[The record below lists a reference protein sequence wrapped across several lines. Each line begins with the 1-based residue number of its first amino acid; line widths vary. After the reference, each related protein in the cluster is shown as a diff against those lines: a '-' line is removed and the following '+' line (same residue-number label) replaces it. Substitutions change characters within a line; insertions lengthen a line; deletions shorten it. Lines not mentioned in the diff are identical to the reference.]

1 MSEIRIYPSLMRSFE
16 SLPTQPVETH
26 QVQSGTLQEWLL
38 AKIPSYAEKPGYNP
52 WEVELEGERGR
63 VVDPSSFSAV
73 ALSDNQVVHLYIAP
87 QKSVV
92 KGVSSLF
99 NAVVDVFSSILG
111 WLMPSI
117 SMPDGSSQIDQGAK
131 FNDPSVTINRPKLNG
146 LINQVAGQCRIAPYY
161 LAPPHSYF
169 IDRRTKALDVL
180 LCVGWGSYLLPASQ
194 MRIAQT
200 PFQALG
206 DAIRWQAFQPG
217 ENITSHPAHRLWY
230 SAAEVGASGSGQA
243 GLTLKS
249 VLTVTDR
256 LQSPTV
262 HASGAQLSVGDAYE
276 TPADWVTGMLINI
289 RLPRQVEARPPPVA
303 DDPEEQTVR
312 SVFRGSFND
321 LGLVVGGTI
330 EINGDVLSGDYV
342 VHSIVGNDMTLSY
355 PDLSPVTNP
364 TGGVY
369 QLSIDREGA
378 RYRIAGRTPQALTV
392 EKLLADGNVDITWQG
407 WPSRTYTNSWS
418 VYIDSS
424 YAESQWIGPFPAQKP
439 GTLVDRFKAT
449 VQMPRGLGKAND
461 DGSVNELTRRVELQ
475 WREIGQD
482 YWQWETLEMSDATR
496 DQLGFE
502 VVVDPPRPMAVE
514 CRLRRLEP
522 EDSDIKIIDEMQWT
536 NLSSRL
542 AQSPNHY
549 DDITVLAVTIIGT
562 DAIAAQSEN
571 RITCVP
577 TSILKTMEGP
587 AQPTRAIADWVR
599 NAANQVGISDDEI
612 DMDELQRLHDT
623 WTARGY
629 TFDFNHDSD
638 DTVKA
643 VLQRGLQAG
652 FAELTWDDV
661 LVPVRDEPRTQLEQ
675 MYSPQNMRADA
686 LLTKQIR
693 TVRPDDFDG
702 VDVEYQSAITD
713 TMEAVRCR
721 VGDAPAQ
728 RVETIRVEGV
738 TNELR
743 AWRHGMRRLMRHL
756 HIRKAYG
763 WGTPTDALNSRLGS
777 YCPVVGPIPSRSQS
791 ALIEQVVV
799 NSDGVH
805 LLSNE
810 ALNWGGIEQHVI
822 YWRKP
827 DGEAAGPYRV
837 TRGDD
842 DYHVIAAMGSD
853 PVPEVDPTKEPPHL
867 VFGQVERVIVRGINP
882 SGMST
887 VTVEAEGYDERLY
900 QYDDAIAPP

>member
-1 MSEIRIYPSLMRSFE
+1 MSEIRIYPSILRAFE
-16 SLPTQPVETH
+16 GQPTQPVETH
-26 QVQSGTLQEWLL
+26 QVSSGTLQDWL
-38 AKIPSYAEKPGYNP
+38 AAMIPSYAANPGYNP
-52 WEVELEGERGR
+52 WEVELDGDRGH
-63 VVDPSSFSAV
+63 VVASTDYGAV
-73 ALSDNQVVHLYIAP
+73 ALSDDQVVHLYIAP

-92 KGVSSLF
+92 KGIGSLF

-111 WLMPSI
+111 WLMPSV
-117 SMPDGSSQIDQGAK
+117 SMPDASGQVDQGAQL
-131 FNDPSVTINRPKLNG
+131 NDPSVTVNRPKLNG
-146 LINQVAGQCRIAPYY
+146 VINQIAGQCRVAPYY
-161 LAPPHSYF
+161 LAPPHPYF

-194 MRIAQT
+194 MRMAQT
-200 PFQALG
+200 PFQSLG

-217 ENITSHPAHRLWY
+217 ENITGHSAHQLWY
-230 SAAEVGASGSGQA
+230 SAPEVGASGGGQA

-256 LQSPTV
+256 IHAPTLY
-262 HASGAQLSVGDAYE
+262 ANGSQISVGDTHE
-276 TPADWVTGMLINI
+276 MPWDWEPATLINI
-289 RLPRQVEARPPPVA
+289 RLPRQIEARPPPVA

-312 SVFRGSFND
+312 AVFRGSYTD
-321 LGLVVGGTI
+321 LGLIAGDAI
-330 EINGDVLSGDYV
+330 EITGDALSGRYV
-342 VHSIVGNDMTLSY
+342 VHSIAGDDLTLSY

-378 RYRIAGRTPQALTV
+378 RYRIVSRAPQALTV
-392 EKLLADGNVDITWQG
+392 EKLLADGNVDTTWLG
-407 WPSRTYTNSWS
+407 WPARTYTQNWR

-424 YAESQWIGPFPAQKP
+424 YAESQWLGPFPAQKP
-439 GTLVDRFKAT
+439 GTLTNRIQAII
-449 VQMPRGLGKAND
+449 QMPRGLGKSNT
-461 DGSVNELTRRVELQ
+461 DGSVSELTRWIELQ
-475 WREIGQD
+475 WREIGQEN
-482 YWQWETLEMSDATR
+482 WAWEPLEVTDATR

-502 VVVDPPRPMAVE
+502 ISVDLPRPMAVE
-514 CRLRRLEP
+514 CRLRRMDP
-522 EDSDIKIIDEMQWT
+522 EEADVQIIDEMQWT

-542 AQSPNHY
+542 AESPSHY

-577 TSILKTMEGP
+577 TAILKTMEGP
-587 AQPTRAIADWVR
+587 IQPTRAIADWVR

-612 DMDELQRLHDT
+612 DMDEMQRLHET
-623 WTARGY
+623 WTARGD

-638 DTVKA
+638 STVKA
-643 VLQRGLQAG
+643 VLQRALQAG

-661 LVPVRDEPRTQLEQ
+661 LVPVRDEPRTHLEQ

-702 VDVEYQSAITD
+702 VDVEYKSAITD
-713 TMEAVRCR
+713 TTETVRCR
-721 VGDAPAQ
+721 IGDTPPK
-728 RVETIRVEGV
+728 RVETIRIEGV
-738 TNELR
+738 TDELR

-777 YCPVVGPIPSRSQS
+777 YCPVVGPIPSRAQS
-791 ALIEQVVV
+791 ALIEKVVV

-827 DGEAAGPYRV
+827 DGVTAGPYRV

-842 DYHVIAAMGSD
+842 DYQVIAEMGND

-867 VFGQVERVIVRGINP
+867 VFGKVERVLVRNIRP
-882 SGMST
+882 RGMSA
-887 VTVEAEGYDERLY
+887 VTVEAEGYDERVY
-900 QYDDAIAPP
+900 QYDDAGP